1 VGNAGR
7 GSGAMVEVEVLV
19 SNCVYCGKVAVISQA
34 KQLVLRTERR
44 PEVRGVIWSLQ

>member
-1 VGNAGR
+1 VGNGGR
-7 GSGAMVEVEVLV
+7 GSGAMVSVLV

-34 KQLVLRTERR
+34 KQLVLSTERG